1 MKQYKIQKE
10 TELYLPVKK
19 WFESAGFTVHAE
31 VKDCDL
37 TAIKDS
43 ELIIAEFKRGL
54 TIELLL
60 QGVSRQKSAEKVYI
74 VIQKPSVKYRKFQ
87 DILYILKK
95 LDLGLLLVD
104 FEDAENA
111 VVEEALAPE
120 QSFRVNKKSR
130 KRRMI
135 LKESTLRATDENCG
149 GCNQKKLLTLYR
161 ERSVFIACCLE
172 KFGELSPED
181 LRKLGSSKR
190 KTGTILTKNY
200 YGWFTRIKRGRYGLS
215 DEGKKALVVFSNTAD
230 FFRNKLKDVNK
241 KPI

>member
-1 MKQYKIQKE
+1 MKRYKIKKE
-10 TELYLPVKK
+10 TELYPHVKK
-19 WFESAGFTVHAE
+19 WFENAGFTVHAE

-37 TAIKDS
+37 TAVKDK

-60 QGVSRQKSAEKVYI
+60 QAVARQKSAEKVYV
-74 VIQKPSVKYRKFQ
+74 VIQKPAVKYRKLL

-104 FEDAENA
+104 FEEAENA
-111 VVEEALAPE
+111 VVEEALAPG
-120 QSFRVNKKSR
+120 QSFRVNKSSR

-135 LKESTLRATDENCG
+135 LKESQLRATDGNSG
-149 GCNQKKLLTLYR
+149 GSNQKKLLTLYR

-190 KTGTILTKNY
+190 KTGSILSANF
-200 YGWFTRIKRGRYGLS
+200 YGWFVRIKRGLYGLS
-215 DEGKKALVVFSNTAD
+215 EDGKKALETFAETAD
-230 FFRNKLKDVNK
+230 FFRNKLKDVDK

>member
-1 MKQYKIQKE
+1 MKQYKIKKE

-31 VKDCDL
+31 VKNCDL
-37 TAIKDS
+37 TAIKNS

-74 VIQKPSVKYRKFQ
+74 VIQKPSVKYRKLQ

-111 VVEEALAPE
+111 VVEEILAPGL
-120 QSFRVNKKSR
+120 SFRVNKKSR
-130 KRRMI
+130 TRRMI
-135 LKESTLRATDENCG
+135 FKESTLRATDGNCG
-149 GCNQKKLLTLYR
+149 GCSQKKLLTLYR

-190 KTGTILTKNY
+190 KTGTILNKNY
-200 YGWFTRIKRGRYGLS
+200 YGWFTRIKRGRYCLS
-215 DEGKKALVVFSNTAD
+215 DEGKKALAIFGDTAD
-230 FFRNKLKDVNK
+230 FFRNKLKDIDK

>member
-1 MKQYKIQKE
+1 MKQYKIEKE
-10 TELYLPVKK
+10 AELYLPVKK
-19 WFESAGFTVHAE
+19 WFEDAGFTVHGE

-37 TAIKDS
+37 TAMKGS

-74 VIQKPSVKYRKFQ
+74 VIQKPSVKYRKLL

-104 FEDAENA
+104 FENAENA
-111 VVEEALAPE
+111 EVEEALAPG

-135 LKESTLRATDENCG
+135 LKESALRVTDGNCG
-149 GCNQKKLLTLYR
+149 GSNQKKLLTLYR

-172 KFGELSPED
+172 KFGELSPDD
-181 LRKLGSSKR
+181 LRKLGSSER
-190 KTGTILTKNY
+190 KTGTILAKNY
-200 YGWFTRIKRGRYGLS
+200 YGWFTRIKRGRYCLS
-215 DEGKKALVVFSNTAD
+215 EEGKKALNTFSSTAD
-230 FFRNKLKDVNK
+230 FFRNKLKEADK
-241 KPI
+241 KTD

>member
-1 MKQYKIQKE
+1 MKRYKIKKE
-10 TELYLPVKK
+10 TELYPHVKK
-19 WFESAGFTVHAE
+19 WFEDRGYTVHAE

-37 TAIKDS
+37 TAIKDN

-60 QGVSRQKSAEKVYI
+60 QGVARQKSAEKVYI
-74 VIQKPSVKYRKFQ
+74 VIQKPPVKYRKLL

-104 FEDAENA
+104 FEDSENA
-111 VVEEALAPE
+111 EVEEALAPK
-120 QSFRVNKKSR
+120 QSSRVNKKSR

-135 LKESTLRATDENCG
+135 LKESALRATDGNCG
-149 GCNQKKLLTLYR
+149 GSNQKKLLTLYR
-161 ERSVFIACCLE
+161 ERSIFIACCLE
-172 KFGELSPED
+172 KFGELSVED

-190 KTGTILTKNY
+190 RTGTILSANF
-200 YGWFTRIKRGRYGLS
+200 YGWFDRVKRGWYSLS
-215 DEGKKALVVFSNTAD
+215 DEGKKALLTFSDTAD
-230 FFRNKLKDVNK
+230 FFRNKLKDIDK

>member
-1 MKQYKIQKE
+1 MKRYKIKKE
-10 TELYLPVKK
+10 TELYPYIKK
-19 WFESAGFTVHAE
+19 WFEDKGYTVHAE

-37 TAIKDS
+37 TAIKDN

-60 QGVSRQKSAEKVYI
+60 QGVVRQKSAEKVYL
-74 VIQKPSVKYRKFQ
+74 VIQKPPVKYRKLL

-104 FEDAENA
+104 FEDSENA
-111 VVEEALAPE
+111 EVEEALEPK
-120 QSFRVNKKSR
+120 QSSRVNKKSR

-135 LKESTLRATDENCG
+135 VKESTLRATDGNCG
-149 GCNQKKLLTLYR
+149 GSNQKKLLTLYR
-161 ERSVFIACCLE
+161 ERSIFIACCLE

-190 KTGTILTKNY
+190 RTNTILAANF
-200 YGWFTRIKRGRYGLS
+200 YGWFTRIRRGLYCLS
-215 DEGKKALVVFSNTAD
+215 DEGKKALITFSDTAD
-230 FFRNKLKDVNK
+230 FFRNKLKNLDK
-241 KPI
+241 ESI